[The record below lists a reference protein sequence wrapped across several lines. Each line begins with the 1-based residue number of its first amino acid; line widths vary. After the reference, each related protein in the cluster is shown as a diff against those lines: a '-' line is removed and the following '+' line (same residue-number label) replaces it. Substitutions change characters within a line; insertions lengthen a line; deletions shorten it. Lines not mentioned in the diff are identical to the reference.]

1 MTPEAKARELCK
13 RVQRWLSNGQ
23 PDGDLEVIADEFV
36 RDVERE
42 TLERA
47 AKVAEAE
54 ESTRSGDQVYPCM
67 AIAAVIR
74 SLKKPETAA

>member
-1 MTPEAKARELCK
+1 MTPEAKAREI
-13 RVQRWLSNGQ
+13 LSIIKKPNTYTEI
-23 PDGDLEVIADEFV
+23 DVSHIASAL

-54 ESTRSGDQVYPCM
+54 ESTRSGDQVYPCI

-74 SLKKPETAA
+74 SLMKSETAA